1 MKNKL
6 FRGSQQQ
13 DAQEFLRCLLTQ
25 IHDEIK
31 VTVPD
36 SLVCGCGQVSCD
48 QNCCPPPR
56 DSMVSCT
63 SHDSNTSAELLHQKV
78 VVTNSAKN
86 SPLLKKKAKH
96 SSQKGTSH
104 ATTTVNSSP
113 AIQPKF
119 SFSKGKSKL
128 LGASAG
134 SKTSV
139 ESIPQLVSHHSGSKL
154 SLEPTSSETGTE
166 EGAGVQWSKDDL
178 FVVDLIMRKVTV
190 HRQYFAQ
197 AATTTTTTKEEG
209 GTGSLTSRM
218 SELAVPSSR
227 SRSSTPTLPHQ
238 QQHHKQLGLKD
249 SSSSISSTDSAQGSL
264 RDSSRGGRRTDIPS
278 EGEECRETQTEGG
291 GEKVEER
298 VAESAENIE
307 EVDGKGSEERLRVA
321 VVTGRGGSAPPS
333 PVPSHQSS
341 TSSYG
346 GGGGGVTLRERR
358 KRGKYSDNYMYTS
371 PSYSKLHATHMHMSC
386 VRERERKRFFSFLQ
400 LAPLVLLV

>member
-1 MKNKL
+1 MVNIALIQATLTNTHTHTHFHRHPGHLSPRQISSGMKNKL

-31 VTVPD
+31 ITVPD

-48 QNCCPPPR
+48 QNCRPPPR

-104 ATTTVNSSP
+104 ATTTIHGSP

-119 SFSKGKSKL
+119 FSKGKSKL

-139 ESIPQLVSHHSGSKL
+139 ESIPQLVSHHDGSKL
-154 SLEPTSSETGTE
+154 SLEPLSSETGTE
-166 EGAGVQWSKDDL
+166 EVAGVQWSKDDL
-178 FVVDLIMRKVTV
+178 FVVDLITRTVTV
-190 HRQYFAQ
+190 HRQYF
-197 AATTTTTTKEEG
+197 ATTTTTTKEEG
-209 GTGSLTSRM
+209 DTGSLTSKM
-218 SELAVPSSR
+218 SELAVPPSR

-238 QQHHKQLGLKD
+238 QRHKQLGSKD
-249 SSSSISSTDSAQGSL
+249 SSSSISSTDSAQG
-264 RDSSRGGRRTDIPS
+264 RTDIPS
-278 EGEECRETQTEGG
+278 EGGEYQETQTEGG
-291 GEKVEER
+291 GKKVER
-298 VAESAENIE
+298 LAESAENVE
-307 EVDGKGSEERLRVA
+307 EVDSGGKGSEERLRVA
-321 VVTGRGGSAPPS
+321 MVTGRGSSAPPS
-333 PVPSHQSS
+333 PAPSHQSS

-346 GGGGGVTLRERR
+346 GGGGVTLRERR
-358 KRGKYSDNYMYTS
+358 KRGR
-371 PSYSKLHATHMHMSC
+371 C
-386 VRERERKRFFSFLQ
+386 CI
-400 LAPLVLLV
+400 PLMINH